1 MSSPTIV
8 SPIDLATIPVPVFVA
23 FSALVAFLVYRFFF
37 HDPRRSHL
45 PPGPKGWPILGN
57 TFDVNMGLFPQ
68 TQLMDWSKTYGEI
81 FYLKIASSD
90 FIFLN
95 SPRVVKEL
103 VDRRGNIYSDRP
115 HMPMAG
121 EAYSRGLNLSLMPYN
136 DRWKVRPM
144 TRGANL

>member
-8 SPIDLATIPVPVFVA
+8 SPIDLATIPIPVFVG
-23 FSALVAFLVYRFFF
+23 FSALIAFLVYRFFF
-37 HDPRRSHL
+37 YDPRRRHL

-68 TQLMDWSKTYGEI
+68 TQLMDWSKQYGEI

-103 VDRRGNIYSDRP
+103 VNR
-115 HMPMAG
+115 
-121 EAYSRGLNLSLMPYN
+121 
-136 DRWKVRPM
+136 
-144 TRGANL
+144 